1 MHTENIEILSASD
14 KLHYD
19 TVNGFNRI
27 IWYSA
32 RGTIRRDVY
41 LNIYEAVGNSIGN
54 IVSGYLQDCE
64 F

>member
-1 MHTENIEILSASD
+1 MRTENIEPLSVSE

-19 TVNGFNRI
+19 TANGFDRI
-27 IWYSA
+27 IWYSV

>member
-1 MHTENIEILSASD
+1 MRTEIIEPLSASD

-19 TVNGFNRI
+19 TVNGFNRT

-32 RGTIRRDVY
+32 HSSIRRDVH
-41 LNIYEAVGNSIGN
+41 LSIHEAVENFIGN
-54 IVSGYLQDCE
+54 IVRGYLQDCE